1 MAAEELVALAEAAL
15 GVVPEADA
23 RELLLTR
30 LVMDRPQRSA
40 VEFVQ
45 SYMAADDPAAAMLV
59 RVCRGAVG
67 VSMHGDR
74 LQPESHRLQSL
85 WVCTCHPAAVRCWC
99 VCKAG
104 LWGTIPVEHL
114 GSVQRG
120 SFSFAVREK
129 LETVGELSSHR
140 DGAHEHRAASEDGSL
155 ERETGAALV
164 QC

>member
-104 LWGTIPVEHL
+104 LWGVFNGDRFRLQSERSWRPWVSCLLT
-114 GSVQRG
+114 G
-120 SFSFAVREK
+120 
-129 LETVGELSSHR
+129 TVPMSTGQLPRTGLLSGR
-140 DGAHEHRAASEDGSL
+140 RALLWSSADPY
-155 ERETGAALV
+155 A
-164 QC
+164 